1 MLSQSLPFEPE
12 NPERSL
18 RQLPSR
24 KAVFALYGE
33 DERAEPYIGVTPDL
47 RRRLERLLRPAKGQT
62 KRLQLISRVRRIAW
76 QLTGSEFES
85 LLVQFSLLEQVFGPK
100 SLERMHLRAP

>member
-1 MLSQSLPFEPE
+1 MLNQSLPFDPA
-12 NPERSL
+12 NPEATL

-33 DERAEPYIGVTPDL
+33 NEQAEPYIGVTPDL

-62 KRLQLISRVRRIAW
+62 KRLQLVSRVRQIAW
-76 QLTGSEFES
+76 QLSGSEFES
-85 LLVQFSLLEQVFGPK
+85 LLVQFSLLEQVYG
-100 SLERMHLRAP
+100 S